1 MLNVKPYHIQN
12 IVKDAGFGGTCP
24 IIVRANDKEYVLKTR
39 EDGTNPRSL
48 GVFNELLSYNLIDYF
63 NMNIA
68 PQEIAYLFIDDGF
81 IEMAEIA
88 YNGGVI
94 KEESLEYIRDSKGFN
109 LGIEYLHYAMEPL
122 DGLVKNDS
130 FIKNLA
136 HIDNYVMNCDR
147 AQDNINILQ
156 DKFNQK
162 KYYAI
167 DFGNALVDGILY
179 QKILDGDTDIL
190 TAGIF
195 ENCNVTQ
202 SGRYFLKLD
211 TERLIKQGRRNKEN
225 ISTIRNILGSIVD
238 EFPPDWE
245 PLVYKNVILDI
256 IASRFKSKDIF
267 KTHTGNKCRCLY

>member
-1 MLNVKPYHIQN
+1 MLDVKPYRIQS

-48 GVFNELLSYNLIDYF
+48 GVFNELLSYQLIDHF
-63 NMNIA
+63 EMNIS
-68 PQEIAYLFIDDGF
+68 PQEIVYLFVDDNF

-88 YNGGVI
+88 YDSDVI
-94 KEESLEYIRDSKGFN
+94 KEESLKYIRDSLGFN
-109 LGIEYLHYAMEPL
+109 LGIEYLHQAMEPL
-122 DGLVKNDS
+122 DGQINNDS
-130 FIKNLA
+130 FIKKLV

-147 AQDNINILQ
+147 AEDNINILQ
-156 DKFNQK
+156 DKVDQR

-167 DFGNALVDGILY
+167 DFGNALVDGQLY
-179 QKILDGDTDIL
+179 QKILDGDTGIL

-202 SGRYFLKLD
+202 SGRYILKAD
-211 TERLIKQGRRNKEN
+211 TERLVKKGRQNKED
-225 ISTIRNILGSIVD
+225 ISTIRNILEVIVD

-245 PLVYKNVILDI
+245 PLVYKDDILNVIAGRL
-256 IASRFKSKDIF
+256 KSKEIF
-267 KTHTGNKCRCLY
+267 KTNTSNRCNCLY